1 MLVSEMSEKI
11 IYHKK
16 HKTGNFEYYYYI
28 VKKDNNYVICEEVIS
43 HEQVTPTWSVDRYE
57 GKECLTINEREAKE
71 IIELLKRGKYEEL
84 DENYGN
90 RDWVVE
96 G

>member
-1 MLVSEMSEKI
+1 MSENKVFF
-11 IYHKK
+11 KK
-16 HKTGNFEYYYYI
+16 HKTEYTDYYY
-28 VKKDNNYVICEEVIS
+28 VTKKGNDYVIREEVIH
-43 HEQVTPTWSVDRYE
+43 HEQVTPTWVVNRGE
-57 GKECLTINEREAKE
+57 GKECLKLDKKEAKE
-71 IIELLKRGKYEEL
+71 IITLLKKGKYEEL

>member
-1 MLVSEMSEKI
+1 MSKNI
-11 IYHKK
+11 IYRKK
-16 HKTGNFEYYYYI
+16 HKMGNFEYYYYVI
-28 VKKDNNYVICEEVIS
+28 KKGDNDYVICEEVIH

-57 GKECLTINEREAKE
+57 GKECLKLDKKEAKE
-71 IIELLKRGKYEEL
+71 IIALLKKGKYEKF
-84 DENYGN
+84 DEDYGN